1 MSSTPRRRH
10 GVMPRG
16 AAVPQSGR
24 RLWALSI
31 AVRRRIKRV
40 VMWMHGYLFLPD
52 FSVSTVF
59 RLFRLRSL

>member
-24 RLWALSI
+24 RLWALST
-31 AVRRRIKRV
+31 AARCRVKRA

-52 FSVSTVF
+52 FAVAAVF